1 MVLAGPLQ
9 GHGLSNSP
17 PPNLNAASQV
27 HLKSKCHVTPHRGH
41 FQDLSPHGKWRE
53 MCRVALVVPAP
64 GWRPQSPMVIP
75 STALGP
81 AGPRGS
87 RDTGKTREGRGG
99 PWEEAWYVHACH
111 EEDRTRRISA
121 ARQDPGD
128 RTGAGRWLS
137 RCKLP
142 LPLGSPGEK
151 QSWNLPGETSHSRA
165 AALTPDCRPRARS
178 CPCVHQHK
186 SGDAKP
192 MCRGLACKGH
202 IVCLCIL

>member
-1 MVLAGPLQ
+1 MGSGERCVGWPWLSLHLVGGP
-9 GHGLSNSP
+9 SP
-17 PPNLNAASQV
+17 QW
-27 HLKSKCHVTPHRGH
+27 
-41 FQDLSPHGKWRE
+41 LSPAQHWDL
-53 MCRVALVVPAP
+53 LVP
-64 GWRPQSPMVIP
+64 GEAETLGRP
-75 STALGP
+75 GR
-81 AGPRGS
+81 AG
-87 RDTGKTREGRGG
+87 GG

-165 AALTPDCRPRARS
+165 AALTPGCRPRARS